1 MNQRLGKRVSRS
13 ITFYPTPEDND
24 LLELLDRQA
33 ETRQLTFSE
42 LCKMALRQFAYAEST
57 SPYILTDRE
66 LQQQVEAELVAQG
79 ISFQDWVKQKL
90 HAPPPAAPQHLEHL
104 EQRLQR
110 LEAIIL
116 ELQQRPIPLTRPE
129 IEQMIQQHHSP
140 GEPTPPLPAPPPPA
154 TDSLIAELGA
164 LLLDDF

>member
-1 MNQRLGKRVSRS
+1 MTERLGKRVSRS
-13 ITFYPTPEDND
+13 ITFYPTPDDND

-42 LCKMALRQFAYAEST
+42 LCKMALRQFAYAESA
-57 SPYILTDRE
+57 SPYVLTDRE

-90 HAPPPAAPQHLEHL
+90 QTPAPAAPQPL

-116 ELQQRPIPLTRPE
+116 ELQQRPVPLTRPE
-129 IEQMIQQHHSP
+129 IEQIIRQHHSP
-140 GEPTPPLPAPPPPA
+140 AEKTPPLAAPPPPAPAA